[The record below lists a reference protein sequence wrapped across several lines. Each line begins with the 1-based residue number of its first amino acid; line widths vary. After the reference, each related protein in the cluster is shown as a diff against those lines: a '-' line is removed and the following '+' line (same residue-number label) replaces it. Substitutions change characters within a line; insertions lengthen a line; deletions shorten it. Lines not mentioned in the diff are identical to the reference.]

1 MAIKTALIKW
11 IAFVVSEAQ
20 QAGTLKDVS
29 RTQIPLE
36 APKKE
41 GHGDFATT
49 LPLLL
54 AKVEGR
60 SPREIATQLAKQL
73 NDPGL
78 RQKFEGANQPEDGFL
93 LPTIEKL
100 EVAGPG
106 YINFFLTRAS
116 WHRELINILREDKN
130 YGRASIGE
138 ESKIQIEFVSANP
151 TGPLHVAHGRAA
163 ALGDA
168 LARLLKSVGYQVD
181 REYYINDVGGQ
192 MRLLGESTYLRYR
205 ELFGEEI
212 DLPDEGYKGA
222 YIIDIARSV
231 MEKEGDRYM
240 YGPAEMHLPFFIS
253 HSYKTILGWIKR
265 DLNTFRVH
273 FETWT
278 PEAEIHRENK
288 IDAAL
293 KLLESKKVLFEDEG
307 ALWVK
312 TSRYGDDKDRVVRR
326 GNRKLTYFAA
336 DIAYHQEKFERGY
349 DRLINIWGADH
360 HGYIARIKAVV
371 EAMGY
376 PPEGL
381 QVLIH
386 QLVNL
391 LRDGKQIKMSKRS
404 GEFVTLKDVI
414 DEVGVD
420 ATRFFFLMRRSDT
433 SLDFDLELAKKATNE
448 NPVFYVQY
456 AHARVCSIERVAKDR
471 GWDVEETVRGITTED
486 LSHLTLPEEQAL
498 IKQTSR
504 YPELVLSAAEAL
516 EPHRIT
522 FYLQELSGML
532 HRFYFGHRIITEDTA
547 LTKAR
552 LVLMR
557 TVRIVLRNG
566 LDLLGISAPEQM

>member
-1 MAIKTALIKW
+1 MKTALIKW
-11 IAFVVSEAQ
+11 IEFVVGVAQ
-20 QAGTLKDVS
+20 EAGTLKAANGL
-29 RTQIPLE
+29 TIPLE
-36 APKKE
+36 APKKV

-54 AKVEGR
+54 AKTEGR
-60 SPREIATQLAKQL
+60 PPRDIATQLAKQL
-73 NDPGL
+73 NDPAL
-78 RQKFEGANQPEDGFL
+78 RNAFEVANRLDGGSP
-93 LPTIEKL
+93 LPSIEKI

-106 YINFFLTRAS
+106 YINFFMTKAS
-116 WHRELINILREDKN
+116 WHQELINILQEDKN
-130 YGRASIGE
+130 YGRASEGTG
-138 ESKIQIEFVSANP
+138 KRIQIEFVSANP

-168 LARLLKSVGYQVD
+168 LARLLESVGYQVD

-205 ELFGEEI
+205 ALFGQEI
-212 DLPDEGYKGA
+212 DLPEEGYKGE
-222 YIIDIARSV
+222 YIIDIARAVREEES
-231 MEKEGDRYM
+231 DRYM
-240 YGPAEMHLPFFIS
+240 YGPAETHLPFFTRY
-253 HSYKTILGWIKR
+253 SYEKILAWIRR
-265 DLNTFRVH
+265 DLHTFRVH
-273 FETWT
+273 FNSWT
-278 PEAEIHRENK
+278 PEAEIHRDKK
-288 IDAAL
+288 IDAVFE
-293 KLLESKKVLFEDEG
+293 LLRSKKVLFEEEG

-326 GNRKLTYFAA
+326 SNGVMTYFAS
-336 DIAYHQEKFERGY
+336 DIAYHREKFERGY

-360 HGYIARIKAVV
+360 HGYIGRIKAVV

-376 PPEGL
+376 APDRL
-381 QVLIH
+381 QILIH

-391 LRDGKQIKMSKRS
+391 LRDGRKIKMSKRS
-404 GEFVTLKDVI
+404 GEFVTLRDVM

-456 AHARVCSIERVAKDR
+456 AHARLCSIERVAKDR
-471 GWDVEETVRGITTED
+471 GWDVEDAVRGITVED
-486 LSHLTLPEEQAL
+486 LSPLTLPEEQAL
-498 IKQTSR
+498 IRQAAR
-504 YPELVLSAAEAL
+504 YPDLVLSAAEAL

-522 FYLQELSGML
+522 FYLQELAGLL
-532 HRFYFGHRIITEDTA
+532 HRFYFGQRVITEDAA

-557 TVRIVLRNG
+557 TIKIVLQNG
-566 LDLLGISAPEQM
+566 LDLLGITAPEQM